1 MASTSIVAGT
11 ASTYHHE
18 CSLVHSS
25 PRFQRQGRLLRFGS
39 CFQIIHTRGVT
50 RFLTKASELGT
61 SLSSLAAVEL
71 SPSFRQSWW
80 FHPLPCRCQTRSFD
94 HSFARNLRI
103 RATGVRDATPDTAT
117 NDAILD
123 NVLGLVG
130 NTPMVYLNRVSSNCC
145 AKIACKL
152 EALGPCRSVKDRI
165 ALAMVEDAERRGL
178 IKPGVSTLIEP
189 TSGNTGIGLAFV
201 CASKGYKLILTMPED
216 QSMERR
222 ILVQAF
228 GGQVVTTPAKSSMT
242 GAILKAEALCR
253 EIPNAYI
260 LQQFRNPANPRVHF
274 ETTGPEIWRDTC
286 GKVDFLISGVGTGG
300 TITGCGEYLKSKN
313 DQIKIVGVEPAE
325 SAVLSGGQPGYH
337 QIQGIG
343 AGFIPAVLN
352 VNILDEVFEV
362 LSRDAILMA
371 RRLHLEEGL
380 MVGISSGAAAFA
392 SVQIGQRPENEGKL
406 LVVIYLHHYMRAA
419 KFWRT
424 LPINASLSAY
434 SEG

>member
-228 GGQVVTTPAKSSMT
+228 GGQVNHSVIYPSACPLYSRNLLGGFHDRVVSFPSILFDLSHDLLGLQVVTTPAKSSMT

-286 GKVDFLISGVGTGG
+286 GKV
-300 TITGCGEYLKSKN
+300 E
-313 DQIKIVGVEPAE
+313 
-325 SAVLSGGQPGYH
+325 H
-337 QIQGIG
+337 
-343 AGFIPAVLN
+343 
-352 VNILDEVFEV
+352 
-362 LSRDAILMA
+362 
-371 RRLHLEEGL
+371 
-380 MVGISSGAAAFA
+380 
-392 SVQIGQRPENEGKL
+392 
-406 LVVIYLHHYMRAA
+406 
-419 KFWRT
+419 
-424 LPINASLSAY
+424 
-434 SEG
+434 